1 MVMRP
6 QPEGLRRKK
15 DKMPEDDRP
24 PVLVMLLKLIT
35 DIKQGGQRDPQQQY
49 ENINSASL
57 GWININHSLG
67 RFILSVLTLF
77 SEQTKYQLN

>member
-15 DKMPEDDRP
+15 KDKMPQDDRP

-35 DIKQGGQRDPQQQY
+35 DIKQGGQRDAPAAA
-49 ENINSASL
+49 I
-57 GWININHSLG
+57 
-67 RFILSVLTLF
+67 
-77 SEQTKYQLN
+77 